1 MLSVTTMPE
10 TAVPFTMH
18 DLSVDTLCR
27 VMSFAGLYS
36 SHTLA
41 RATVDWHATLA
52 GKIYPKAA
60 LRIQRF
66 WRWCR
71 YFSTTKILAARFM
84 RLRLTPAAMA
94 ATT

>member
-1 MLSVTTMPE
+1 MLSVTTMPKAA
-10 TAVPFTMH
+10 TPFTIN
-18 DLSVDTLCR
+18 DLSMDTLCK

-41 RATVDWHATLA
+41 RTTVGRHAVWA

-60 LRIQRF
+60 LVIQRF

-84 RLRLTPAAMA
+84 RLRLTPADMA

>member
-1 MLSVTTMPE
+1 MPE
-10 TAVPFTMH
+10 PAMPATIN
-18 DLSVDTLCR
+18 DLSVDMLCK
-27 VMSFAGLYS
+27 VMSFAGLKS

-41 RATVDWHATLA
+41 RTTMDWHATWA
-52 GKIYPKAA
+52 GRIYPKAA

-84 RLRLTPAAMA
+84 RLRLTPAEMTL
-94 ATT
+94 AT